1 MIWGW
6 TYRAIRKLNVC
17 PEETKGKIDSFEDS
31 QHGLTG

>member
-17 PEETKGKIDSFEDS
+17 PEETKEKIDSFEDS
-31 QHGLTG
+31 KRRLTG